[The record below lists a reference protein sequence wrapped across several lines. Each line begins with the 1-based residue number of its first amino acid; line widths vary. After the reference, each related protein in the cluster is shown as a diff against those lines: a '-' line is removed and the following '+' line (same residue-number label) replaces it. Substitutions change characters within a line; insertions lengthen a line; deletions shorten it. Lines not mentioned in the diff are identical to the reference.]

1 MPLEKMDLKA
11 INAVG
16 RMDGVMPTKPL
27 SDLTLKKKYAVTKI
41 RKVHTKHG
49 TRIVA
54 ELENQFAVFLP
65 SRIMKIFEDVHCEET
80 FEKLEE
86 TAASKKLYFCYFGG
100 PYNLFEFKYVQ

>member
-27 SDLTLKKKYAVTKI
+27 SDLTLNKKYAVSKI
-41 RKVHTKHG
+41 RKVHTKYG
-49 TRIVA
+49 IRIVA
-54 ELENQFAVFLP
+54 ELKNQFAVFLP
-65 SRIMKIFEDVHCEET
+65 GRIMKIFEDVKCDET

-86 TAASKKLYFCYFGG
+86 AAASKKFYFCYLGG